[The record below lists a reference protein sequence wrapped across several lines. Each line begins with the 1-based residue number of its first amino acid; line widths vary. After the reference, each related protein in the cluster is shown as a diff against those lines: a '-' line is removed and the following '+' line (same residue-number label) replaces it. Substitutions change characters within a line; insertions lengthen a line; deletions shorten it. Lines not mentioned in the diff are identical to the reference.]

1 MSVVGEYAVRARI
14 EGKVQN
20 VWYRAWTMGAAT
32 ERGLR
37 GWVRNRKDGSVEAL
51 FIGPKSTVDAMIEAC
66 RTGPPAA
73 RVTRIVEDAAK
84 DDGSQGFRQLPT
96 A

>member
-1 MSVVGEYAVRARI
+1 MSAVGEHAVRARI

-20 VWYRAWTMGAAT
+20 VWYRAWTTGAAT

-51 FIGPKSTVDAMIEAC
+51 FIGPKATVDAMIEAC

-73 RVTRIVEDAAK
+73 RVTRIVEDAAE

>member
-1 MSVVGEYAVRARI
+1 
-14 EGKVQN
+14 
-20 VWYRAWTMGAAT
+20 
-32 ERGLR
+32 LR

-51 FIGPKSTVDAMIEAC
+51 FIGPEAGVKAMIEAC
-66 RTGPPAA
+66 RAGPPAA
-73 RVTRIVEDAAK
+73 RVTRIIEEAAE